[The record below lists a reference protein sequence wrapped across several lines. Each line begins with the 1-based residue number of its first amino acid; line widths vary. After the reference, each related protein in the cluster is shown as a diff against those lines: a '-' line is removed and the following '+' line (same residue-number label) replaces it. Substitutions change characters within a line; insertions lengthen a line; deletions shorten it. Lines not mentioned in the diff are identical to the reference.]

1 MKPHWSLPLLA
12 VLIAV
17 SASAQQI
24 SFDPNAD
31 AALDEVLTID
41 DQELI
46 PSFGAEVRVVT
57 VPVVV
62 KGPQGVYVDGLEQ
75 SDFTLLD
82 NGDLQEITGF
92 DVSFQPI
99 SMVICVQT
107 SDRVE
112 KILDPIRKTAYLFT
126 DAVLGEFGEAAIIG
140 YDSRVKILND
150 FTGDTQKLQRT
161 LERFRIGA
169 SGIRTSDAVY
179 EGIRML
185 RNRPENHKRVIVV
198 ISEGLDNGSYINL
211 GETLRTAQLH
221 NVQIYPIYLSTLKAR
236 LKKTPAPPPSVYPP
250 GISPLPASPGTVNT
264 PTTMQQARYSA
275 TPNMIP
281 LIVDLVVGIKNLV
294 FKDAAAALRAGTG
307 GEDYK
312 PLTSEGIQEAIV
324 SIGQDL
330 RSQYL
335 LAYTPNNLN
344 KYGLYHEIEV
354 KTPYD
359 QAKVRARPGY
369 FYGPRPV
376 LEGEPEFVDNSSQ

>member
-1 MKPHWSLPLLA
+1 MKPHWSLLPLLLLVA
-12 VLIAV
+12 LA
-17 SASAQQI
+17 APAQQTV
-24 SFDPNAD
+24 FDPNAD
-31 AALDEVLTID
+31 DDLDEVLTID
-41 DQELI
+41 EQELI
-46 PSFGAEVRVVT
+46 NFETGVNIVT

-62 KGPQGVYVDGLEQ
+62 RGPKGVYVDGLEQ
-75 SDFTLLD
+75 TDFTLLD

-99 SMVICVQT
+99 SLVICVQT

-150 FTGDTQKLQRT
+150 FTGDTKKLQRT
-161 LERFRIGA
+161 LQRFRVGA

-179 EGIRML
+179 EGIRLL

-211 GETLRTAQLH
+211 GETLRTAQLY
-221 NVQIYPIYLSTLKAR
+221 NIQIYPIYLSTLKAR
-236 LKKTPAPPPSVYPP
+236 LKKTPKPPPSPYPP
-250 GISPLPASPGTVNT
+250 GVSPLPPVPGTVNT
-264 PTTMQQARYSA
+264 PTTQQQHRYSA

-281 LIVDLVVGIKNLV
+281 LIADLVVGVKNLI
-294 FKDAAAALRAGTG
+294 FKDASAVLRAGTG

-312 PLTSEGIQEAIV
+312 PLTSEGLQEAIV

-335 LAYTPNNLN
+335 LSYTPNNLN
-344 KYGLYHEIEV
+344 KYGIYHRIQV
-354 KTPYD
+354 TTPYD
-359 QAKVRARPGY
+359 AARVRARPGY

-376 LEGEPEFVDNSSQ
+376 LEGEPEFIDNSSQ